1 MPCSTRACAKA
12 RETEHGDVPV
22 SIVPAVI
29 RSTFTALKKD
39 PLGMAGFVLV
49 SLMFFLTVFAA
60 WLAPHD
66 PLEVDVANRLSSPSL
81 EHWLGT
87 DQLGRD
93 VLSRVLYGGQVALKV
108 SLVAISAAMAIG
120 LVLGMMAGFGPRWL
134 DRILVI
140 SFDTVRS
147 FPTIMF
153 ALAIIAL
160 TGPSLNTVIGVIII
174 TSIPVYARVVRTQT
188 QALRERDFILA
199 ERAMGASTA
208 RILRDHV
215 MPNIA
220 APLFILA
227 SMDVPAVVGM
237 EAGLSFLGLGVN
249 PPTPSWGSILND
261 GYSYLRNSPW
271 PIIAGGLPL
280 IAVTLGFTFFGESL
294 RDIFDPKLRGKDQ
307 GGK

>member
-1 MPCSTRACAKA
+1 MAGNSNPLVK
-12 RETEHGDVPV
+12 
-22 SIVPAVI
+22 
-29 RSTFTALKKD
+29 TFKGLQKD

-49 SLMFFLTVFAA
+49 CLILLATVFAG
-60 WLAPHD
+60 WLAPYD
-66 PLEVDVANRLSSPSL
+66 PFDIDVHNRLSSPSAA
-81 EHWLGT
+81 HWLGT

-93 VLSRVLYGGQVALKV
+93 ILSRVLFGGRVALKV
-108 SLVAISAAMAIG
+108 SLVAISISMAIG
-120 LVLGMMAGFGPRWL
+120 FILGMLAGFGPRWL
-134 DRILVI
+134 DRALVI

-160 TGPSLNTVIGVIII
+160 TGPSLNTVIGVIIV

-199 ERAMGASTA
+199 ERAMGASTL

-215 MPNIA
+215 LPNIA
-220 APLFILA
+220 APMLILA

-237 EAGLSFLGLGVN
+237 EAGLSFLGLGVS

-271 PIIAGGLPL
+271 PIIAAGLPL

-294 RDIFDPKLRGKDQ
+294 RDIFDPKLRSKDR
-307 GGK
+307 

>member
-1 MPCSTRACAKA
+1 MS
-12 RETEHGDVPV
+12 V
-22 SIVPAVI
+22 SPPSGAVL
-29 RSTFTALKKD
+29 RVFAALKRD

-49 SLMFFLTVFAA
+49 GLILLATVCAP

-66 PLEVDVANRLSSPSL
+66 PLEVEVTNRLSGPSAQ
-81 EHWLGT
+81 HWLGT

-93 VLSRVLYGGQVALKV
+93 VLSRVLFGGQVALKV
-108 SLVAISAAMAIG
+108 SLIAISASMASGI
-120 LVLGMMAGFGPRWL
+120 VLGMIAGFGPRWL
-134 DRILVI
+134 DRILLV

-153 ALAIIAL
+153 ALAIVAL
-160 TGPSLNTVIGVIII
+160 IGPSLNTVIGVIIV

-199 ERAMGASTA
+199 ERAMGASIF

-215 MPNIA
+215 LPNIA
-220 APLFILA
+220 PPLFILA
-227 SMDVPAVVGM
+227 SMDVPAVIGM
-237 EAGLSFLGLGVN
+237 EAGLSFLGLGVS

-280 IAVTLGFTFFGESL
+280 IAVTLGFTFFGEAL
-294 RDIFDPKLRGKDQ
+294 RDIFDPRLRRKDA
-307 GGK
+307 

>member
-1 MPCSTRACAKA
+1 MAGSQGIIFRIF
-12 RETEHGDVPV
+12 
-22 SIVPAVI
+22 S
-29 RSTFTALKKD
+29 ALRRD
-39 PLGMAGFVLV
+39 PLGLAGLVLV
-49 SLMFFLTVFAA
+49 SIIFLLTVFAA
-60 WLAPHD
+60 WLAPYD
-66 PLEVDVANRLSSPSL
+66 PFEVDVNSRLLSPSA

-93 VLSRVLYGGQVALKV
+93 ILSRVLFGGQVALKV
-108 SLVAISAAMAIG
+108 SLLAISISLAIG
-120 LVLGMMAGFGPRWL
+120 LLLGMIAGFGPRWL
-134 DRILVI
+134 DRILVV
-140 SFDTVRS
+140 SFDTMRS

-153 ALAIIAL
+153 ALAIVAL
-160 TGPSLNTVIGVIII
+160 IGPSLNTVIGVIII

-199 ERAMGASTA
+199 ERAMGASTL

-215 MPNIA
+215 LPNIA

-237 EAGLSFLGLGVN
+237 EAGLSFLGLGVS

-280 IAVTLGFTFFGESL
+280 ILVTLGFTFFGEAL
-294 RDIFDPKLRGKDQ
+294 RDILDPKLRRKGP
-307 GGK
+307 

>member
-1 MPCSTRACAKA
+1 MSKPRGLIAHTWS
-12 RETEHGDVPV
+12 G
-22 SIVPAVI
+22 
-29 RSTFTALKKD
+29 LKKD

-49 SLMFFLTVFAA
+49 SIILLLTILAP
-60 WLAPHD
+60 WLAPYD
-66 PLEVDVANRLSSPSL
+66 PLDVNVHNRLSGPSAA
-81 EHWLGT
+81 HWLGT

-93 VLSRVLYGGQVALKV
+93 ILSRVLYGGQVALKV
-108 SLVAISAAMAIG
+108 SLVAISVAMAIG
-120 LVLGMMAGFGPRWL
+120 LLLGMLAGLGPRWL
-134 DRILVI
+134 DRVLVI
-140 SFDTVRS
+140 GFDTVRS

-153 ALAIIAL
+153 ALAIVAL

-188 QALRERDFILA
+188 RALRQRDFILA
-199 ERAMGASTA
+199 ERAMGASTG

-215 MPNIA
+215 LPNIA

-237 EAGLSFLGLGVN
+237 EAGLSFLGLGVS

-271 PIIAGGLPL
+271 PIIAGGIPL

-294 RDIFDPKLRGKDQ
+294 RDIFDPKLRGKDR
-307 GGK
+307 

>member
-1 MPCSTRACAKA
+1 MAKP
-12 RETEHGDVPV
+12 RNIFLRIFD
-22 SIVPAVI
+22 
-29 RSTFTALKKD
+29 ALKKD
-39 PLGMAGFVLV
+39 PLGMAGFILV
-49 SLMFFLTVFAA
+49 SLILFLTVFAA
-60 WLAPHD
+60 WLAPYD
-66 PLEVDVANRLSSPSL
+66 PFEVDVYNRLSSPSAA
-81 EHWLGT
+81 HWLGT

-93 VLSRVLYGGQVALKV
+93 VLSRVLFGGQVALKV
-108 SLVAISAAMAIG
+108 SLIAISVSMAVG
-120 LVLGMMAGFGPRWL
+120 LVLGMLAGFGPRWL
-134 DRILVI
+134 DRALVV

-153 ALAIIAL
+153 ALAFVAL
-160 TGPSLNTVIGVIII
+160 TGPSLNTVIAVIII

-199 ERAMGASTA
+199 ERAMGASTG

-215 MPNIA
+215 LPNIA

-227 SMDVPAVVGM
+227 SMDVPAVVAM

-271 PIIAGGLPL
+271 PLVAGGLPL

-294 RDIFDPKLRGKDQ
+294 RDIFDPKLRKKGQ
-307 GGK
+307 

>member
-1 MPCSTRACAKA
+1 MAGISNTVVK
-12 RETEHGDVPV
+12 
-22 SIVPAVI
+22 
-29 RSTFTALKKD
+29 TFKGLQKD

-49 SLMFFLTVFAA
+49 GLLLLVTVFAA
-60 WLAPHD
+60 WLAPYD
-66 PLEVDVANRLSSPSL
+66 PFDVNVLDRLSSPSAA
-81 EHWLGT
+81 HWLGT

-93 VLSRVLYGGQVALKV
+93 ILSRVLFGGRVALKV
-108 SLVAISAAMAIG
+108 SLLAISVSMAIG
-120 LVLGMMAGFGPRWL
+120 FVLGMLAGFGPRWL
-134 DRILVI
+134 DRILVV

-174 TSIPVYARVVRTQT
+174 TSIPQYARVVRTQT
-188 QALRERDFILA
+188 QALRGRDFILA
-199 ERAMGASTA
+199 ERAMGASTL

-215 MPNIA
+215 LPNIA
-220 APLFILA
+220 APMLILA

-237 EAGLSFLGLGVN
+237 EAGLSFLGLGVS

-271 PIIAGGLPL
+271 PLIAAGLPL

-294 RDIFDPKLRGKDQ
+294 RDIFDPKLRGKAE
-307 GGK
+307 

>member
-1 MPCSTRACAKA
+1 MA
-12 RETEHGDVPV
+12 RLANTVV
-22 SIVPAVI
+22 K
-29 RSTFTALKKD
+29 TFNGLKKD

-49 SLMFFLTVFAA
+49 SLLLFVTVFAA
-60 WLAPHD
+60 WLAPYDPFEVNVHD
-66 PLEVDVANRLSSPSL
+66 RLSSPSAA
-81 EHWLGT
+81 HWLGT

-93 VLSRVLYGGQVALKV
+93 ILSRVLFGGQVALKV
-108 SLVAISAAMAIG
+108 SLVAISVSMAIG
-120 LVLGMMAGFGPRWL
+120 FALGMLAGFGPRWL
-134 DRILVI
+134 DRILVV
-140 SFDTVRS
+140 SFDTLRS

-153 ALAIIAL
+153 ALAVIAL

-199 ERAMGASTA
+199 ERAMGASTL

-215 MPNIA
+215 LPNIA
-220 APLFILA
+220 APMLILA

-237 EAGLSFLGLGVN
+237 EAGLSFLGLGVS

-271 PIIAGGLPL
+271 PIIAAGLPL

-294 RDIFDPKLRGKDQ
+294 RDIFDPKLRGKAE
-307 GGK
+307 